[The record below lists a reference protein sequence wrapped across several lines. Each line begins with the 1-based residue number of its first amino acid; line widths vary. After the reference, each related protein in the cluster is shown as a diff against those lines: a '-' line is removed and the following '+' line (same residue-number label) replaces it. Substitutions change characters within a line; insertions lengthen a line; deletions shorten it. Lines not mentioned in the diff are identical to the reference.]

1 MKIALLTTIIVLSIS
16 QLTYCQKEDLLYVS
30 IQGSWDLDK
39 NTSRCQFGGNNVLL
53 YPYFGNSARTLNRS
67 MIRTRFNEELK
78 IFSGLGEINFKV
90 TEEGKIDS
98 IEIIR
103 SLGYMCDTTV
113 TNIIKSTE
121 GKWRAAQVDG
131 KTVPE
136 SVTLWYSMYIGPK
149 KQNSLAECLV
159 QSKSLIEQNK
169 LKKALELIDI
179 ALEYDRLNMEAIKLK
194 AQILDML
201 GKNQDACDLI
211 NISYKYNYKKLTE
224 DKKRFC
230 R

>member
-1 MKIALLTTIIVLSIS
+1 MKITLLTTIILLSIP

-39 NTSRCQFGGNNVLL
+39 NPSRCQFGGNNVLL
-53 YPYFGNSARTLNRS
+53 NTYFGNSWRTLNGS
-67 MIRTRFNEELK
+67 MIMTKFNEGLK

-98 IEIIR
+98 IEITK

-121 GKWRAAQVDG
+121 GKWRAAQVDS
-131 KTVPE
+131 KTVSE

-149 KQNSLAECLV
+149 RQNSLAECLV
-159 QSKSLIEQNK
+159 ESKSLIDQNK
-169 LKKALELIDI
+169 LKKALELTDI
-179 ALEYDRLNMEAIKLK
+179 ALGYDRLNMEAIKLK

-201 GKNQDACDLI
+201 GRGQDACDLI
-211 NISYKYNYKKLTE
+211 NSNFKYNYKKLTE
-224 DKKRFC
+224 DKNRFC